1 MSFKIIKKTKGR
13 CYRCASIKT
22 AHGTIMTPE
31 FMPVGTQ
38 ATVKAVTPELLTE
51 IGTQIILSNSYH
63 LHLRPGEAI
72 IKKAGGLHKFCGW
85 EKPILTDSGG
95 FQIFSLKST
104 HITDDG
110 AYFPSIFSGETHFVS
125 PEDSIRIQETLKSD
139 IMMAFDV
146 CPSAGSYLEAE
157 NAVNITTKWAK
168 RCIDAKTTDN
178 LLFGIVQGGIFKDL
192 REQSAEQICSMDF
205 DGIAVGGLSVGENK
219 ADFLKIMSETCSML
233 PDNKP
238 HYLMGVGKPSDIVES
253 VKEGIDI
260 FDCVMPT
267 RNARNGQLFTKHG
280 IISIK
285 NARFIEDMNPIE
297 SDCSC
302 YCCRNFTLSYLN
314 HLFHTHE
321 LLYYTLS
328 TVHNLQY
335 MHDLMQ
341 GIRSAITDDSFDKFR
356 DAFYRNLHEDPF
368 DIYA

>member
-1 MSFKIIKKTKGR
+1 MSFKIIKKADGHH
-13 CYRCASIKT
+13 YRCASIKT
-22 AHGTIMTPE
+22 SHGTIMTPE

-38 ATVKAVTPELLTE
+38 ATVKAITPRMLTE

-63 LHLRPGEAI
+63 LHLRPGEKI
-72 IKKAGGLHKFCGW
+72 VKKAGGLHKFCGW

-104 HITDDG
+104 KITDEG
-110 AYFPSIFSGETHFVS
+110 AYFPSIFSGETHFMR
-125 PEDSIRIQETLKSD
+125 PEDSIDIQETLGSD
-139 IMMAFDV
+139 IMMTFDV

-178 LLFGIVQGGIFKDL
+178 LLFGIVQGGVFEDL
-192 REQSAEQICSMDF
+192 RQQSADQICSMGF
-205 DGIAVGGLSVGENK
+205 DGIAIGGLSVGENK
-219 ADFLKIMSETCSML
+219 SDFLKTMSKTSRML
-233 PDNKP
+233 PDDLP
-238 HYLMGVGKPSDIVES
+238 HYLMGVGKPSDIIES

-280 IISIK
+280 TISIK
-285 NARFIEDMNPIE
+285 NARFIEDMNPVE
-297 SDCSC
+297 NDCTC
-302 YCCRNFTLSYLN
+302 YCCGNFTLSYLN

-321 LLYYTLS
+321 LLYHTLS
-328 TVHNLQY
+328 TIHNLHY

-341 GIRSAITDDSFDKFR
+341 HIRDVIMTGSFDKFR
-356 DAFYRNLHEDPF
+356 DTFYSNLNENPS
-368 DIYA
+368 DIYR